1 MNLDSLNAQLAEQEA
16 ALLYATTTDCSVCK
30 VLKPKVRELLSERFP
45 QMDFLDVEIDV
56 DPEVGQA
63 YEVFS
68 VPTVIAFFAG
78 KEHLRKVRV
87 FGIEELAEAIERPY
101 GLMFES

>member
-1 MNLDSLNAQLAEQEA
+1 MNLQELNVWVTREDAV
-16 ALLYATTTDCSVCK
+16 LLYATTTDCSVCK

-45 QMDFLDVEIDV
+45 KIDFVDVEVDV
-56 DPEVGQA
+56 DPDVGRT
-63 YEVFS
+63 YEVLS

-78 KEHLRKVRV
+78 KEHFRKVRV

-101 GLMFES
+101 ELMFES